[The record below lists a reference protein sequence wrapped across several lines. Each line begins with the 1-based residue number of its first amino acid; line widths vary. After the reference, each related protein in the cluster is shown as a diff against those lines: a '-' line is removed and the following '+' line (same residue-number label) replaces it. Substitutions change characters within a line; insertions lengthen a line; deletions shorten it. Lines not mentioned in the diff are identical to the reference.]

1 MVCVVCEWLKKSV
14 AFLTGGRG
22 VSAVDSFSNDENGS
36 ASVEF
41 VMVAPVFLAIV
52 FSMFEAGWL
61 MTQSMMLERGL
72 DLTVRDLRLGNYAKP
87 SHDDFKKTICENTKI
102 IRNCEDNIVL
112 EVVAVNGSSPAPTS
126 PVCRDRT
133 TSDEPVTTFTP
144 GAETQITF
152 IRACVIIDPIMPGM
166 GLGLHLPK
174 DESGGMALVTYSAYV
189 SEPA

>member
-1 MVCVVCEWLKKSV
+1 MCVVCEWLKTV
-14 AFLTGGRG
+14 
-22 VSAVDSFSNDENGS
+22 VSTLIGNRASDTVETFSNDESGA

-41 VMVAPVFLAIV
+41 VLVAPVFLALV

-72 DLTVRDLRLGNYAKP
+72 DLTVRDLRIGSYDKLT
-87 SHDDFKKTICENTKI
+87 HTEFKKTICSNSQI
-102 IRNCEDNIVL
+102 IRNCEENIVL
-112 EVVAVNGSSPAPTS
+112 EMVPVNSVADVPSTT
-126 PVCRDRT
+126 VCRDRT
-133 TSDEPVTTFTP
+133 TTDTPVTTFTP

-189 SEPA
+189 SEPV